1 MTEQSSF
8 ILSSNAS
15 NLIIYSFISSGYI
28 GVLSIFAI
36 CFILSLNI
44 LKFFFKNQNLFNKN
58 NFLRIIG
65 SSLLIFLLIR
75 SLVEN
80 SFGVFSIDALL
91 FINALVFLF
100 RFNFINKIAVFKLIK
115 LFLLIR

>member
-15 NLIIYSFISSGYI
+15 NLIIYSLISSGYI

-91 FINALVFLF
+91 FINALVLF
-100 RFNFINKIAVFKLIK
+100 FSRFNLINKNMSF
-115 LFLLIR
+115 